1 VALLRSTIPEGSM
14 LDLALAP
21 ADVSSPVDGPI
32 PGSIPVMAGPRVVI
46 RGPDALG
53 RLLFPPTPDAFA
65 DGYLRGDLDVE
76 GDLLAAVRAAS
87 AMDLRTL
94 RVADWRRLIRWGIE
108 LRRNAGPPAP
118 LTRVARMNGRRH
130 SRARDMAAI
139 RFHYDVG
146 EAFFRLWLD
155 DRMTYSCAYFP
166 PGSTAASAAQTLDA
180 AQEAKLELI
189 ARKLRAAPGSRLL
202 DIGCGWG
209 SLVRYT
215 AERHGVSAVG
225 VTLSQRQA
233 DQANASAMA
242 AGLADHVTVQVR
254 DYRDLGPL
262 GEFDIV
268 ASVGMFEHVG
278 RGNLAVY
285 FRAAS
290 AALRPGGLFLNHGIA
305 IARMPRRRAS
315 RHDASTGRFIDRYV
329 FPDGELVSV
338 EEAVRVA
345 RATGFEVIDVQS
357 LRQHYALTLAAWVS
371 RLESHWDE
379 AVAAAGDE
387 VCRTWRLY
395 MSAARGGFEHGDL
408 DVCQL
413 LLAKRRQDGSPA
425 DVPLRPWW

>member
-1 VALLRSTIPEGSM
+1 M
-14 LDLALAP
+14 LDLSLAP
-21 ADVSSPVDGPI
+21 MDVSSPVDGPI

-87 AMDLRTL
+87 TLDLRAL
-94 RVADWRRLIRWGIE
+94 RIADWRRLIRWGIE
-108 LRRNAGPPAP
+108 LRRNAPPPAP
-118 LTRVARMNGRRH
+118 LSRVARMSGRRH

-155 DRMTYSCAYFP
+155 DRLTYSCAYFP

-233 DQANASAMA
+233 DQANADAMA
-242 AGLADHVTVQVR
+242 AGLADRVTVQVR

-285 FRAAS
+285 FRAAHD
-290 AALRPGGLFLNHGIA
+290 ALRPGGSFLNHGIA

-338 EEAVRVA
+338 DEAVRVA

-395 MSAARGGFEHGDL
+395 MAAARGGFEHGDL
-408 DVCQL
+408 DVYQL
-413 LLAKRRQDGSPA
+413 LLAKRQEDGSPA